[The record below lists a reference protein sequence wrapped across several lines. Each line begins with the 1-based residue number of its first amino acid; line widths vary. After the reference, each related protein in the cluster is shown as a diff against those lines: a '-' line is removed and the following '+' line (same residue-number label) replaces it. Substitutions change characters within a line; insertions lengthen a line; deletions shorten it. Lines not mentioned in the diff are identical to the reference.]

1 MGVKALLALL
11 GLCVG
16 LAAPTQGAAPQDF
29 DFTKFLGLWYE
40 VAFTS
45 KEGEL
50 GPPHK
55 LEKMGGVLIKVEG
68 NRISLSTTYF
78 SEEGCVLEQVGA
90 FPGNAPGKF
99 KVIRKSGD
107 KEIEILDTNYNSY
120 AIINISFHV
129 AGEVRTMMKLYSRTP
144 AHNKDLLSK
153 FHEVAQE
160 RGFTGSD
167 VHLFEQDLT
176 CLSVL
181 QKELM

>member
-1 MGVKALLALL
+1 MRVKALLALL
-11 GLCVG
+11 GLCAG
-16 LAAPTQGAAPQDF
+16 LAAPTQGAVPQDF
-29 DFTKFLGLWYE
+29 DFTKFSGLWYE

-78 SEEGCVLEQVGA
+78 SEEGCVLEQVRA

-120 AIINISFHV
+120 AIMNISLHV

-144 AHNKDLLSK
+144 AHNKDSLSK

-167 VHLFEQDLT
+167 VHRFEQD
-176 CLSVL
+176 C
-181 QKELM
+181 E